1 MWYNGKKKRPGCIR
15 SPGLH
20 LTTFYENGL
29 RLNRIALSK
38 KSDSAEHPSQT
49 AYVLDDVQER
59 RKVVIHLIGTVHT
72 AIDGNEPDIVLRE
85 KDLRT
90 ETYFQI
96 VSSDSA
102 HAHGKKNTDLV
113 CFYHGDHALP
123 FRTVEVGTGKTVVH
137 KKLDFAETLF
147 FCVFLENRLLID
159 NAVAL
164 SCLLVITTQAA
175 IDTPL
180 LYMAW
185 E

>member
-1 MWYNGKKKRPGCIR
+1 MSLGIIGVFHVAVGWIGGQIFTGFAFLLHGC
-15 SPGLH
+15 LD
-20 LTTFYENGL
+20 LL
-29 RLNRIALSK
+29 A
-38 KSDSAEHPSQT
+38 A
-49 AYVLDDVQER
+49 VLYIELIDDVQER

-137 KKLDFAETLF
+137 EKLDFAETLF

>member
-1 MWYNGKKKRPGCIR
+1 MGN
-15 SPGLH
+15 
-20 LTTFYENGL
+20 
-29 RLNRIALSK
+29 
-38 KSDSAEHPSQT
+38 
-49 AYVLDDVQER
+49 VLDDVQER

-137 KKLDFAETLF
+137 EKLDFAETLF
-147 FCVFLENRLLID
+147 FCVFLENRLLESG
-159 NAVAL
+159 L
-164 SCLLVITTQAA
+164 SRGDYPNYIFFECVNY
-175 IDTPL
+175 PL
-180 LYMAW
+180 SICSDGRQ
-185 E
+185 